1 MPSGTSDP
9 LVPATRER
17 PFDPEAARLVDAV
30 LRTLRSGLPPHTA
43 VQARKPAPAHDPAP
57 SDADR
62 RLADVLAQREES
74 EALAEVARA
83 LLGTDTN
90 LPGSLH
96 LLAEHTLKLLD
107 AEGAAVVMLAGDEM
121 RAEAGTGSLAS
132 YVGTVAPTARTAA
145 ADAIAER
152 RVVIVNETA
161 ADLRTSGELAQ
172 PIGMRQVIV
181 APMVV
186 EDNPVGV
193 LMAVNSRHDSFSDS
207 DAALLG
213 RLADHGAL
221 AVRNALLFHRA
232 ERSAREARAL
242 TEIVRNINQS
252 LEVDRVFAL
261 VARHATELLEARSAR
276 LAMLEGDDLV
286 VVANYGEVQT
296 PRWRTPLR
304 GSCCEPCI
312 DRGVAMRCRDA
323 HAAREI
329 WRWPANCAGANVIAV
344 PLGISSHPLGAIVV
358 LGGPAQDFGDA
369 DEELLMAL
377 AEHAAVAIENARLY
391 RASVRTMRHASILAA
406 SARSLALHVTPQA
419 MYADVWRLAC
429 TSLAADGIGI
439 YLADSA
445 STPADLTFSAGI
457 AAEVARQHVHTF
469 WQTSGS
475 DVLPSG
481 RPKFLSSLM
490 TQERGPLAGPLS
502 EVGVASVALLPLM
515 VEGKPRG
522 VLSLRY
528 RIPQN
533 FENEQQR
540 LLIDFAS
547 HTAAAVRNALL
558 FADLEQQAVQLRAAV
573 ERERRER
580 EETEAGAAIA
590 RVALRSTGLGTAAG
604 QILEILQAV
613 VPSAASALALR
624 REDGMLRY
632 VAARGVMPNLQ
643 GSALSMEEVNGSAV
657 PRLSVAECISHTVLP
672 LVSGDQ
678 VIGVLALG
686 SGPSG
691 ADEQHRRET
700 LGRLTAA
707 FSLALASL
715 LLREEERR
723 VAEQLRQAE
732 RLAALGELVAGV
744 AHEVNNPLT
753 GISAFAQ
760 LLQEDELTPEQLES
774 VRLIKKEADRA
785 AAVMRDLL
793 TFARKTGPRLVAVAM
808 NDIIKHT
815 LRLRTYGLRTMG
827 IEVRLELSD
836 PLQRVSGDDRQIQQV
851 LLNLLVNA
859 EHAMAGRSE
868 RTITI
873 RSRNDDDHVVV
884 EVLDT
889 GSGMPAEVQRR
900 IFEPFFTTK
909 TDGRGTGLG
918 LSVSY
923 GIIRN
928 HQGSFEVESSPGQGS
943 TFRIRL
949 PVVAPHEKL
958 ELSPSLK

>member
-1 MPSGTSDP
+1 M
-9 LVPATRER
+9 
-17 PFDPEAARLVDAV
+17 VDAV
-30 LRTLRSGLPPHTA
+30 LRTLRSGMPQRAASVQTDDPVPP
-43 VQARKPAPAHDPAP
+43 PDSAP

-62 RLADVLAQREES
+62 RLADALVQREES

-83 LLGTDTN
+83 LLGTDTS

-107 AEGAAVVMLAGDEM
+107 AEGATVAMLAGDQM
-121 RAEAGTGSLAS
+121 RAEAGTGTLAA

-152 RVVIVNETA
+152 RVVIVNEATA
-161 ADLRTSGELAQ
+161 DPRTSGELAHSVA
-172 PIGMRQVIV
+172 MRQLIV
-181 APMVV
+181 APMIV
-186 EDNPVGV
+186 EENPVGV
-193 LMAVNSRHDSFSDS
+193 LLAVNSRRNSFSES

-242 TEIVRNINQS
+242 TEIVHNINQS

-304 GSCCEPCI
+304 GSCCEPCV
-312 DRGVAMRCRDA
+312 DEGVAMRCRDA

-344 PLGISSHPLGAIVV
+344 PLCISSRPIGAIVV
-358 LGGPAQDFGDA
+358 LGGPSQDFGDA
-369 DEELLMAL
+369 DEGLLMAL

-391 RASVRTMRHASILAA
+391 RASVRTMRHANILAA

-419 MYADVWRLAC
+419 MYADVWRLAR

-439 YLADSA
+439 YIADSTD
-445 STPADLTFSAGI
+445 SPADLTFSAGI
-457 AAEVARQHVHTF
+457 AAEVARQHVHAF

-481 RPKFLSSLM
+481 QPKFLSSLM
-490 TQERGPLAGPLS
+490 TQERGPLAAPLS
-502 EVGVASVALLPLM
+502 KVGVASVALLPLM

-533 FENEQQR
+533 FEDEQQQ

-547 HTAAAVRNALL
+547 HTAVAVRNALL

-573 ERERRER
+573 ERERQER

-613 VPSAASALALR
+613 VPAEASALALR
-624 REDGMLRY
+624 REDGILRY
-632 VAARGVMPNLQ
+632 VATRGAMPGLH
-643 GSALSMEEVNGSAV
+643 GSAV
-657 PRLSVAECISHTVLP
+657 SIEEVGGSAAPRLAVAECVSNTVLP
-672 LVSGDQ
+672 LISGDQ

-691 ADEQHRRET
+691 ADERHRREA
-700 LGRLTAA
+700 LSRLTAA
-707 FSLALASL
+707 LSLALASL

-723 VAEQLRQAE
+723 VAEQLRQSE

-760 LLQEDELTPEQLES
+760 LLQEDKLTSEQLES

-785 AAVMRDLL
+785 VAVMRNLL
-793 TFARKTGPRLVAVAM
+793 TFARKTGPRLVAVDM
-808 NDIIKHT
+808 NDIIRHT

-827 IEVRLELSD
+827 IDVELELAD
-836 PLQRVSGDDRQIQQV
+836 PLQRVRGDDRQIQQV

-859 EHAMAGRSE
+859 EHAMAGGGRSL

-884 EVLDT
+884 EVVDT
-889 GSGMPAEVQRR
+889 GSGMAADVQRR

-909 TDGRGTGLG
+909 ADGRGTGLG

-928 HQGSFEVESSPGQGS
+928 HQGSFEAESSPGKGS

-949 PVVAPHEKL
+949 PAVAPHDKL
-958 ELSPSLK
+958 ELSSTLQ